1 MFCDNTDADAKGITL
16 ARLLYGE
23 EQSGYYDSALHA
35 DSPEFVL
42 FKKKKYIYC
51 YLRWRSYSNEIR
63 ETITDR

>member
-42 FKKKKYIYC
+42 FKKNKKYI
-51 YLRWRSYSNEIR
+51 LLFTLKELFQ
-63 ETITDR
+63 